1 MTMNQVL
8 IIDGDGSRSRLA
20 LALQNDGFRVVVEAQ
35 SNTGVGRI
43 LSDDHYLIVMSEG
56 MPPVDDLDLLPTLRG
71 LTKSPIV
78 VLGSGDEADMVQA
91 LAHNDQIVGDA

>member
-1 MTMNQVL
+1 MEGWYVAKIKPQKEACLTH
-8 IIDGDGSRSRLA
+8 
-20 LALQNDGFRVVVEAQ
+20 NDQ
-35 SNTGVGRI
+35 IVGRI

-78 VLGSGDEADMVQA
+78 VLGSGDEADMVHGHKQ
-91 LAHNDQIVGDA
+91 LTFTKLVPFGDQV